1 MFKEQK
7 EPSRFRYLILTKYVF
22 TFFIVITVIRITLLK
37 VHINKNQ

>member
-1 MFKEQK
+1 MEQ
-7 EPSRFRYLILTKYVF
+7 ENPTRFHYLNFNEYVF